1 MGRFLLL
8 FQGVKNLRINILG
21 AEYTVNYCNYEDKAI
36 FEKRGICGYHDGATK
51 EIVIGK
57 IGTFPGFEEETEDHC
72 KQEEK
77 EILRHEIVH
86 AFLHE
91 SGLADSSLQYSNG
104 WAKNEEMVDWI
115 ALQFPKMYKAFKDA
129 DCV

>member
-1 MGRFLLL
+1 M
-8 FQGVKNLRINILG
+8 KINILG
-21 AEYTVNYCNYEDKAI
+21 AEYTVNYCNYADKAI
-36 FEKRGICGYHDGATK
+36 FEKRGICGYHDGTTK

-57 IGTFPGFEEETEDHC
+57 IGTFPGFEEETEERC

-115 ALQFPKMYKAFKDA
+115 AMQFSKMYKAFKDA